1 MEFKHKP
8 VLLKECIEGLNIKK
22 DGIYVDG
29 TLGGAG
35 HSKEILRNLSD
46 KGLLIGI
53 DRDEDALQAAKQNL
67 AGFKNVKYIHGNH
80 DDIKEIL
87 EDIGIEKVDGI
98 LLDLG
103 VSSYQLDERNRGFSY
118 LGENELDMRM
128 DKTQS
133 LTAKIVVNTYKE
145 ENLANIIYEYGEEK
159 FSRSIAKNIC
169 KYRKNKEIETTKE
182 LVEIIENSIPKS
194 KQNGGHPAKKTF
206 QAIRIEVN
214 NEIKPLEKTI
224 SDCIDVLASKGR
236 LCVITFH
243 SLEDRAVKNSFNKA
257 KGICT
262 CPKDLPYCVCGAKEL
277 GKVINK
283 KPIIASDE
291 EQEENTRS
299 KSAKLRIF
307 EKI

>member
-1 MEFKHKP
+1 MI
-8 VLLKECIEGLNIKK
+8 C
-22 DGIYVDG
+22 
-29 TLGGAG
+29 
-35 HSKEILRNLSD
+35 SD